1 MSNWR
6 DVILKKFKN
15 QSSSFLLVY
24 DFDFLLN
31 EEVILND
38 LVESG
43 YHVLRYED
51 SITFRYIYE
60 QKIRGREKDIKLIV
74 FANEDIF
81 FPYEFEK
88 KALKIQ
94 MDIQT
99 IFPKFSANIIRNMN
113 RDDFDE
119 LYRLHLAYHGTTSEQ
134 DTLAFIIKNFY
145 KIPYEIIDGEVGLY
159 KILLSIHY
167 QKQDTPDVVRQF
179 LYDKWYQVNAFKN
192 MPLKNLI
199 GSSSFFYQ
207 YLEDKWKSLVMKVSS
222 FENGQVN
229 DSFSIEYSSPLAD
242 GDVRR
247 MMNDLFLDGTLQK
260 VKGIDAS
267 NYPEWMKPGIEAKEP
282 GEDVEKKLDY
292 LYEEIISKLVNVK
305 RYKDWINIMEYLAE
319 FKHSSISIGK
329 KQDELMDKVNQSFTS
344 WMMKHYHSLT
354 SLPPY
359 PKPKLVHHI
368 AHVINNDK
376 N

>member
-15 QSSSFLLVY
+15 QSSSFLIVY

-43 YHVLRYED
+43 YQVLRYED
-51 SITFRYIYE
+51 SMTFRYIYE
-60 QKIRGREKDIKLIV
+60 QKFRGSEKDIKLIV

-81 FPYEFEK
+81 FPYEFDK
-88 KALKIQ
+88 KALKIK

-99 IFPKFSANIIRNMN
+99 ILPKFSANIIRNMN
-113 RDDFDE
+113 RDDFDK
-119 LYRLHLAYHGTTSEQ
+119 LYRLHHAYQGTSSEQ
-134 DTLAFIIKNFY
+134 DTLAFIIKSFY

-159 KILLSIHY
+159 KVLLSIHY
-167 QKQDTPDVVRQF
+167 QKKDIPEVVRQF
-179 LYDKWYQVNAFKN
+179 LYDKWNQVHAFKKL
-192 MPLKNLI
+192 PLKNMI

-207 YLEDKWKSLVMKVSS
+207 FLEEKWKDLVIKVSS

-247 MMNDLFLDGTLQK
+247 MMNDLFLEGTLQK

-267 NYPEWMKPGIEAKEP
+267 NVPDWMKPGIEAKER

-292 LYEEIISKLVNVK
+292 LYEEIISKLANAK
-305 RYKDWINIMEYLAE
+305 RYKDWINIMD
-319 FKHSSISIGK
+319 I
-329 KQDELMDKVNQSFTS
+329 
-344 WMMKHYHSLT
+344 
-354 SLPPY
+354 
-359 PKPKLVHHI
+359 
-368 AHVINNDK
+368 
-376 N
+376 